1 MYMVSSKFSFVE
13 KKSYSLL
20 YLFLILV
27 IRCRD
32 LQRSNGSIN
41 LNAYVKVALNRKS
54 QTEHQGFQ
62 RTAVHR
68 HSSRPYFDHCFKFDL
83 SDLSQTLNELD
94 EDDRLQM
101 AVWHRDRQLK

>member
-1 MYMVSSKFSFVE
+1 MIS
-13 KKSYSLL
+13 
-20 YLFLILV
+20 V

-32 LQRSNGSIN
+32 LQLSNGSSN
-41 LNAYVKVALNRKS
+41 VNAYVKVNMIRNSAN
-54 QTEHQGFQ
+54 EHQALQ

-83 SDLSQTLNELD
+83 SDLTQALDELS